1 MDVWSII
8 FLLAHA
14 AKPAN
19 TVGILLADTSNL
31 LDLCGIM
38 LIYPLFVEQ
47 GLLIVN
53 MRVKPLLDLS
63 LNPLFPQLPK
73 AKSLNLFE
81 FSVR

>member
-19 TVGILLADTSNL
+19 TVGILLADTSN
-31 LDLCGIM
+31 
-38 LIYPLFVEQ
+38 YPLFVEQ